1 MYSLLS
7 VFLLIVFLC
16 LIIFLPGRRLE
27 RAVSD
32 FNETRSSDIFVVN
45 FGAHYDD
52 TKEDEEQFRVA
63 TAALLDDMARLGE
76 TTTMIW
82 RYALVVGGIE

>member
-1 MYSLLS
+1 MQ
-7 VFLLIVFLC
+7 
-16 LIIFLPGRRLE
+16 

-52 TKEDEEQFRVA
+52 TVEDELNFQVA
-63 TAALLDDMARLGE
+63 TAALLDEMAKLGE
-76 TTTMIW
+76 TATVMW
-82 RYALVVGGIE
+82 R